1 MLIDTRGEP
10 GEELMDGLI
19 GMTARQAVDALRE
32 GRVSPLELIDAA
44 EARIAAV
51 DGAINAL
58 PTRCFE
64 RARAHAHRLMA
75 LPVAERGLLA
85 GLPFAVKDLSDVAG
99 VRTTRGSPIY
109 ADAVPERSDIM
120 VETLEARGGIVIAK
134 SNTPEFGAGANTFN
148 EVFGKTRN
156 PWNTELTCGGS
167 SGGAAAA
174 LAAGEVWLATG
185 SDLGGSVRIPAGFC
199 SVVGL
204 RPGPGRIAG
213 GPDPMP
219 FADQSVKGPMART
232 VGDVALMF
240 DAMLGAHPEDPRS
253 FDPPARPFLAAV
265 DEPVA
270 PMRIGFSRD
279 LGISPV
285 ERETAEICAAA
296 AGRFAEMGATV
307 EHACPNFSGAIET
320 FQTLRAARFAATI
333 APLLES
339 HRDQLKPE
347 VIWNIEAGLAL
358 SADDVGKAERMRA
371 TLFHRVAAFFGEH
384 DLLLCPTTAVPPF
397 DVDIRYLTE
406 IGGVEFDN
414 YVDWLAITFVLTLT
428 SCPVLSV
435 PCGFTKAGLPVGLQI
450 AGPPR
455 AEAAVLSA
463 GTLFE
468 DLAGLAGRVPIDP
481 R

>member
-1 MLIDTRGEP
+1 MLNDTRGEP
-10 GEELMDGLI
+10 GEEPMDELI
-19 GMTARQAVDALRE
+19 RMTARRAVDALRAGE
-32 GRVSPLELIDAA
+32 VSPLELVDAA
-44 EARIAAV
+44 EARIEAV

-58 PTRCFE
+58 PTRCFD
-64 RARAHAHRLMA
+64 RAREHAGRLMA
-75 LPVAERGLLA
+75 LPVAERGPLA
-85 GLPFAVKDLSDVAG
+85 GLPFAVKDLSNVAG
-99 VRTTRGSPIY
+99 VRSTQGSPIY
-109 ADAVPERSDIM
+109 AETVPERSDIM
-120 VETLEARGGIVIAK
+120 VETLERRGGIVIAK

-156 PWNTELTCGGS
+156 PWNTDLTCGGS

-204 RPGPGRIAG
+204 RPGTGRIAV

-219 FADQSVKGPMART
+219 FADMSVKGPMART

-253 FDPPARPFLAAV
+253 FDAPARPFLAAV
-265 DEPVA
+265 DQPVA
-270 PMRIGFSRD
+270 PLRVGFSRD

-285 ERETAEICAAA
+285 DPESADICQAA

-307 EHACPNFSGAIET
+307 EHASPDFSGAIET
-320 FQTLRAARFAATI
+320 FQTLRAARFAATMG
-333 APLLES
+333 PLLDS

-358 SADDVGKAERMRA
+358 SPDDVGVAERERSA
-371 TLFHRVAAFFGEH
+371 LFRRVAAFFGDY

-406 IGGVEFDN
+406 IGGVAFDN
-414 YVDWLAITFVLTLT
+414 YVHWLAITFVLTLT
-428 SCPVLSV
+428 TCPVLSV

-455 AEAAVLSA
+455 AEAAVLGA
-463 GTLFE
+463 GALFE